1 MSKEWIEIIGKIL
14 VEVAG
19 FIADQF
25 KDEKG
30 DKKDD
35 SKGTS
40 EKER

>member
-30 DKKDD
+30 DKKDGC
-35 SKGTS
+35 KRGS
-40 EKER
+40 EKE